1 MGISIIELG
10 PRKIAFGI
18 GKLFFESGFPISMAI
33 TELAKKGIEVS
44 IFHVAD
50 ECMKNGWTP
59 KTTFNKIKADFEG
72 ESFDSTE
79 LQLFCESDY
88 ETQRKMIF
96 NYLFTTQEEAITW
109 GKNNLT

>member
-1 MGISIIELG
+1 MEVIQIGR
-10 PRKIAFGI
+10 RKIAFGI

-33 TELAKKGIEVS
+33 TELAAKNIEVS

-50 ECMKNGWTP
+50 ECMKNDWSA

-72 ESFDSTE
+72 ENFDSTE
-79 LQLFCESDY
+79 LQSFCESDY

-96 NYLFTTQEEAITW
+96 NYLFTSQEEAITW